1 MTFLLVLSINLNTKT
16 EKKVLIQYKDIT
28 KIRRYCTKFNLW
40 NTTKSHFIICLYNT
54 TKKLKNVF
62 LNFKIFLSV
71 PGISLFTFYS
81 YHFREYLYLLFTL
94 IISGNIF
101 NYFLLLSIPGISLFM
116 FYSYQFWE
124 NLYLLLSLHQGTF
137 KSYQAHFMRYYWFK
151 FYSQTIKRQSILL
164 KWYFQ

>member
-1 MTFLLVLSINLNTKT
+1 MKYYKISFYNMLVQYY
-16 EKKVLIQYKDIT
+16 KK
-28 KIRRYCTKFNLW
+28 
-40 NTTKSHFIICLYNT
+40 
-54 TKKLKNVF
+54 TKKCF
-62 LNFKIFLSV
+62 LEFQNILIR
-71 PGISLFTFYS
+71 ISLFTFYS
-81 YHFREYLYLLFTL
+81 YHFREYLYLLFIL

-164 KWYFQ
+164 K